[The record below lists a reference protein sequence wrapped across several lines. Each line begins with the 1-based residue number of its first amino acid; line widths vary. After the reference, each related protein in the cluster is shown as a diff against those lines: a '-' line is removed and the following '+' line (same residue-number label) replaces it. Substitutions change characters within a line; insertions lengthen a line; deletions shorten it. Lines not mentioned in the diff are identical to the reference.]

1 MITTV
6 DSHTAGEP
14 TRIVIGGF
22 PRVPGKN
29 MNEKR
34 IYLQKE
40 LDFLR
45 TLLMHEPR
53 GHNDMFGAVLMEPE
67 VSGADLGVVFMDGGG
82 YLPMCGHGVIGVATV
97 ALEMGLVEAKEPVT
111 TVALD
116 TPAGIVYTRV
126 NVEDLKVK
134 SVTMKG
140 LPSFFYTSSAIRVS
154 NVGEVPVEIS
164 FGGNFFAIV
173 NAKDIG
179 IEIKSENVTELIQIG
194 MKIRNAANLIPV
206 EHPEIP
212 YINKVELVEICGES
226 TNPMADSRSIVVFG
240 DGQVDRS
247 PCGTGTCAKMAT
259 LYARGNLKLNEDF
272 VHESVLGTLFIGR
285 LIEETAVGDFK
296 AVVPEVTG
304 SAYITGIQQFIVDP
318 SDPLKYGFCLG

>member
-1 MITTV
+1 
-6 DSHTAGEP
+6 
-14 TRIVIGGF
+14 
-22 PRVPGKN
+22 
-29 MNEKR
+29 
-34 IYLQKE
+34 
-40 LDFLR
+40 
-45 TLLMHEPR
+45 
-53 GHNDMFGAVLMEPE
+53 
-67 VSGADLGVVFMDGGG
+67 
-82 YLPMCGHGVIGVATV
+82 
-97 ALEMGLVEAKEPVT
+97 
-111 TVALD
+111 
-116 TPAGIVYTRV
+116 
-126 NVEDLKVK
+126 
-134 SVTMKG
+134 MKG